1 MPDGVAPLQRWS
13 PNPVHRELL
22 GYRLHKHAELDHVL
36 LFPVLE
42 PVGDGPRPLSKH
54 VQPPGK
60 SSPVSLQISH
70 GGLLAR
76 RQRWRITSCF
86 CAHRCR
92 ERRLEKFA
100 CEKAEM
106 RNHAGMSK
114 VTLRPDVPTPMV
126 GNIADETILSSRLQ
140 CSEQN

>member
-22 GYRLHKHAELDHVL
+22 GYRLHKHAELDHAL
-36 LFPVLE
+36 LLPVLE
-42 PVGDGPRPLSKH
+42 PIGDGPRPLSNH

-86 CAHRCR
+86 CAHLVVAAATAACVVRGEVWRCER
-92 ERRLEKFA
+92 EVKLRTESL
-100 CEKAEM
+100 
-106 RNHAGMSK
+106 HA
-114 VTLRPDVPTPMV
+114 
-126 GNIADETILSSRLQ
+126 
-140 CSEQN
+140 